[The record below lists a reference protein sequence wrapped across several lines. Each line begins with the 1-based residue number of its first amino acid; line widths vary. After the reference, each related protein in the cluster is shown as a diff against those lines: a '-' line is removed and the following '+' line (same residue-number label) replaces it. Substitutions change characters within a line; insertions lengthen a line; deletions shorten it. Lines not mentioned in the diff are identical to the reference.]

1 MATLKETKG
10 PTPNGGVAARIMFFD
25 KDMNPAD
32 EGNAT
37 NVRIDE
43 LDETGNVIHTTH
55 GTTGR

>member
-10 PTPNGGVAARIMFFD
+10 PTPSGGVAAKIMFFD
-25 KDMNPAD
+25 KDMNPTD
-32 EGNAT
+32 EEIAT

-43 LDETGNVIHTTH
+43 LDETGNVIQTTH